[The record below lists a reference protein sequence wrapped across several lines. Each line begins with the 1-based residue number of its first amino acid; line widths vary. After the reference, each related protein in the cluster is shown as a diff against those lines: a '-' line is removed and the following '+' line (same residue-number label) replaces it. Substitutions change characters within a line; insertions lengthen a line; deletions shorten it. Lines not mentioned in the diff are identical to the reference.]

1 MKSAR
6 RATRRLYAPAIGSYA
21 ISRFPVSATIPP
33 VVPAPIEPA
42 AGGSGWGKKILV
54 GCGVIALILA
64 TCLVGVILYLR
75 QHPETATDFV
85 MKQVEAN
92 FAADV
97 TSREKEELRAAYA
110 EFREALKQHRV
121 AREPLEGMR
130 SRLMV
135 RGSNNEVTREQVRD
149 LTALFRQ
156 ASGSMAAPGTS
167 AAPLPS
173 SPSPRPSP

>member
-1 MKSAR
+1 MSA
-6 RATRRLYAPAIGSYA
+6 P
-21 ISRFPVSATIPP
+21 IPP
-33 VVPAPIEPA
+33 GGPAPIEPA
-42 AGGSGWGKKILV
+42 ASGGGWGKKVLI
-54 GCGVIALILA
+54 GCGVVALILA

-85 MKQVEAN
+85 MKQVDTN

-97 TSREKEELRAAYA
+97 TPGEKEELHAAYA

-135 RGSNNEVTREQVRD
+135 RGSQNEVTREQVRD

-156 ASGSMAAPGTS
+156 ATGSTAAPGTS

-173 SPSPRPSP
+173 PRPSP